1 MKYQLHLDT
10 SVSSNVQT
18 SGMPVVSKTD
28 DNPFLTSILLYNNH
42 RNVNTVEL
50 KSAEI
55 PIGFY
60 NIRSPYNT
68 FVIDGITYTVPPGNY
83 TIDTLIDA
91 MNFTC
96 PCIFSRIGN
105 RMVVEQANPYLLR
118 NFIASDATT
127 ETVQLNW
134 TPPLITPESYI
145 LNSVP
150 GSFFLTIGGSATSY
164 NFGVFGVAPG
174 TEITCY
180 LNPIFTDRVGPM
192 VASNP
197 IFLVPPPDAVT
208 GFVANNPTETTV
220 DLAWDSA
227 SYAILYSIVSSPTTT
242 TQTTSDT
249 TYTFTDLTP
258 STEYTFT
265 ITPSNAN
272 NVDGP
277 PTTSDPVT
285 TLTPLPLPG
294 AVTNFVASNPQ
305 DYSIDLAWDPALDAS
320 SYSIETSPTTT
331 TQTTSDTTYTFT
343 DLTPGTEYTFTITA
357 VNATG
362 DGPPTTSDPVST
374 LLPLPGTGPEPYN
387 TFTDLTTT
395 TIGLSWE
402 NGVTSYATSY
412 NVYAY
417 LAVPPV
423 MIGFQNAPTSPYIY
437 TGLQPNHKYYFV
449 IKGVNATGEGEAGA
463 GVFAYTVPE
472 VTGFSAGNPQE
483 TTVDLT
489 WDAPD
494 ISVINN
500 IQWEITST
508 PTTTTQTASALNSFP
523 IPYTFTGLTP
533 DTAYTFTI
541 TPQVGPDLLAGDPVT
556 SDPISTIPP
565 FPGTAPVINNTPV
578 SATTTTIELT
588 WSTDPPYPP
597 SYAAS
602 YNVYCHDAVTYE
614 VLDVQ
619 SASLTPPYTF
629 TGLQTNY
636 GYSFNLSS
644 VNARGEQEVATSGSE
659 IMYTVPTVTGV
670 AVSNPTETTVDITWD
685 AITTNLSPGDFN
697 RVITST
703 PETTT
708 QNSSGVPPY
717 TFTDLTPD
725 TSYTFTV
732 TPQVAYNFLDGDP
745 VTSDPISTLLPLPGY
760 GNDITVSNPTATSF
774 VLSWDPTD
782 YASSYELYE
791 NIYSLGPISVSGTTY
806 TWTGLTP
813 DTYFSFYLIP
823 VNATGS
829 GVPST
834 PTISYKTLIQV
845 NLAYTGTIETLELR
859 PGNYNFQMAGGSG
872 PLRSQVA
879 GGAGR
884 CFAEYTFLYTVESTI
899 TIQYAIGQASPGDV
913 GGAGGTYIYDQTNS
927 QWLFIAGGAG
937 TNDWSPNPADNAPGD
952 GSGGAAGSGGGS
964 GAGVNSNGSAST
976 VSAGSG
982 GLTFGNGG
990 TGGTAGT
997 FGDSPQPGGFGGGG
1011 GGTRVYDPDLPLFFG
1026 EYAYYPG
1033 GGGGYT
1039 GGTTFTQYTP
1049 EVSTVWSSGF
1059 GTSYMISGA
1068 TVWGYNTNQGAAPVT
1083 NGYININIYLPY

>member
-1 MKYQLHLDT
+1 
-10 SVSSNVQT
+10 
-18 SGMPVVSKTD
+18 MPVVSKTG

-42 RNVNTVEL
+42 RNVNTIEL
-50 KSAEI
+50 KSTEI
-55 PIGFY
+55 PVGFY

-105 RMVVEQANPYLLR
+105 RIVITQANPYLLR

-127 ETVQLNW
+127 TTVHLNW
-134 TPPLITPESYI
+134 TAPFTVPASYAI
-145 LNSVP
+145 RTVP
-150 GSFFLTIGGSATSY
+150 STNVINLSGSATSY
-164 NFGVFGVAPG
+164 VFNGSGLVGPG
-174 TEITCY
+174 TEITFY
-180 LNPIFTDRVGPM
+180 LNPIFAGGGQGPE

-197 IFLVPPPDAVT
+197 IFLVPPPGTVSS
-208 GFVANNPTETTV
+208 FVASNPQETTV
-220 DLAWDSA
+220 DLAWNSA
-227 SYAILYSIVSSPTTT
+227 AYAILYSIVSSPATT
-242 TQTTSDT
+242 TQTTSGT
-249 TYTFTDLTP
+249 TYTFTGLSP

-272 NVDGP
+272 NINGT
-277 PTTSDPVT
+277 PTTSGPIT

-294 AVTNFVASNPQ
+294 AVINFVASNPQ
-305 DYSIDLAWDPALDAS
+305 DYSIDLAWDPALDATLYYLVS
-320 SYSIETSPTTT
+320 SPPMTNFN
-331 TQTTSDTTYTFT
+331 TSDTFFSFT
-343 DLTPGTEYTFTITA
+343 GLDPGTEYTFTITPS
-357 VNATG
+357 NATG
-362 DGPPTTSDPVST
+362 NGPPTTSDPVST
-374 LLPLPGTGPEPYN
+374 LLPLPGPGPAPYN

-395 TIGLSWE
+395 TIGVSWE

-417 LAVPPV
+417 IVGTDVLV
-423 MIGFQNAPTSPYIY
+423 GFQNAPTSPYIY
-437 TGLQPNHKYYFV
+437 TGLLPNYAYYFT

-463 GVFAYTVPE
+463 PNAGSAFTVPE
-472 VTGFSAGNPQE
+472 VTGFYTSNPQD
-483 TTVDLT
+483 TTIDLT

-494 ISVINN
+494 MSVVNQ
-500 IQWEITST
+500 IQWEITTT
-508 PTTTTQTASALNSFP
+508 PTTTTQTASAYGYFP

-533 DTAYTFTI
+533 DTEYTFTI

-556 SDPISTIPP
+556 SDPISTLLP
-565 FPGTAPVINNTPV
+565 FPGNAPAVYSTPV
-578 SATTTTIELT
+578 SVTTTTIELT

-597 SYAAS
+597 SYATS
-602 YNVYCHDAVTYE
+602 YNVYCHDPVTND
-614 VLDVQ
+614 VLFVQ

-644 VNARGEQEVATSGSE
+644 VNARGEGTPSAVSD

-708 QNSSGVPPY
+708 QYSSGVPPY
-717 TFTDLTPD
+717 TFTGLTPD
-725 TSYTFTV
+725 TTYTFTV
-732 TPQVAYNFLDGDP
+732 TPQVAYNYLTGDP
-745 VTSDPISTLLPLPGY
+745 VTSDPISTLLPLPSN

-774 VLSWDPTD
+774 VLSWDPSD
-782 YASSYELYE
+782 YATSYELYE
-791 NIYSLGPISVSGTTY
+791 FYFSLGPISVSGTTY

-829 GVPST
+829 GLQST
-834 PTISYKTLIQV
+834 PTTAEKTLIQV

-872 PLRSQVA
+872 PQKA
-879 GGAGR
+879 PFYGGGR
-884 CFAEYTFLYTVESTI
+884 CFAEYTFLYTVTSTI

-913 GGAGGTYIYDQTNS
+913 GGAGGTYIYDMTNS
-927 QWLFIAGGAG
+927 QYLFVAGGAG
-937 TNDWSPNPADNAPGD
+937 TNDFSPNPADNAPGD
-952 GSGGAAGSGGGS
+952 GSGGVAGSGGGA
-964 GAGVNSNGSAST
+964 GAGVNSNGSDST
-976 VSAGSG
+976 VSAGY
-982 GLTFGNGG
+982 GG
-990 TGGTAGT
+990 TSYENGAYGGAAGT
-997 FGDSPQPGGFGGGG
+997 FGDSPQQGGFGGGG
-1011 GGTRVYDPDLPLFFG
+1011 GGTLVYDPDLPIQYGF
-1026 EYAYYPG
+1026 YAYYPG

-1039 GGTTFTQYTP
+1039 GGTTFTAYDPGNYALWTSTP
-1049 EVSTVWSSGF
+1049 

-1068 TVWGYNTNQGAAPVT
+1068 TLVGSQGQQGSASVT
-1083 NGYININIYLPY
+1083 NGYININIYLP